1 MGRISWLIRPDKMD
15 EEEAPSP
22 NCFAVT
28 LRLTVFFAVGSERKG
43 FCEEVSKRR
52 VLEGVNAKVT
62 GNKNQK
68 AIARSFILKRT
79 PNGAGGPARN
89 GFSAGQSQPGKLGSY
104 SQQPGKK
111 ATAWT
116 CASQGSMILSAEGR
130 KISSNAFFAA
140 ISRLVRLYLG

>member
-1 MGRISWLIRPDKMD
+1 MD

>member
-1 MGRISWLIRPDKMD
+1 MD

-43 FCEEVSKRR
+43 FCEEVPKRR

-79 PNGAGGPARN
+79 PNGAQLETEDFPRGNRNQASWEATHSSLGRKPQPGPAQ
-89 GFSAGQSQPGKLGSY
+89 AKVQ
-104 SQQPGKK
+104 
-111 ATAWT
+111 
-116 CASQGSMILSAEGR
+116 
-130 KISSNAFFAA
+130 
-140 ISRLVRLYLG
+140 